1 MRLREAVRVRQ
12 LTAENAIY
20 FLASSFQTPGIHN
33 TKKTPGWKRQGQA
46 PLDRG
51 VGGTKS
57 GKSTLNPK
65 SLQVWVHKQGGGN
78 ATHTLGASA
87 CPHFH
92 FMEGGTHIG
101 QHPKP

>member
-33 TKKTPGWKRQGQA
+33 SKKTPGWKRLGQA

-57 GKSTLNPK
+57 RKK
-65 SLQVWVHKQGGGN
+65 Y
-78 ATHTLGASA
+78 
-87 CPHFH
+87 
-92 FMEGGTHIG
+92 
-101 QHPKP
+101 PKP